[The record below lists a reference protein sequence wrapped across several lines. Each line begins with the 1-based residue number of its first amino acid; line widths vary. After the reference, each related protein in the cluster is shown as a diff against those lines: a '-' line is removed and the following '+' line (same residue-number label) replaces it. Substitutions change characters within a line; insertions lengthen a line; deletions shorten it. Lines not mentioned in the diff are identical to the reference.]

1 MQKGVADAEDRRKES
16 FFYGNCPEIPNSS
29 NRGSRLARYN
39 RLNITSNPR
48 PAYRKPGIT
57 LNRVT

>member
-39 RLNITSNPR
+39 RVSITSNPR
-48 PAYRKPGIT
+48 PTISRSGIA
-57 LNRVT
+57 LC